1 MVWSCVGRKISVCQ
15 GFLDTTAGIASK
27 AQSEV
32 QNSTQIHATIAQA
45 QQPSGPW
52 AAAGKRRC
60 RPKRSRARLAWGG
73 SSPGSHSAR
82 FSGTH
87 LIYGIGAE
95 IGRTLDFGKASQPE
109 VTQREEECRLSSS
122 VGRLEEETRWWQP
135 AAAGR
140 SAQHCLSL
148 LLGGDM
154 RLAHCSSKPGQ
165 RLSRS
170 ARRSVEEGR

>member
-1 MVWSCVGRKISVCQ
+1 MSRKISVCQ
-15 GFLDTTAGIASK
+15 GFLDTTAGIASE

-32 QNSTQIHATIAQA
+32 QDSTQIHATIAQA

-109 VTQREEECRLSSS
+109 VGGLMERTWEVEGGGPRNRTAGNEKGKLLRSLAAVSS
-122 VGRLEEETRWWQP
+122 
-135 AAAGR
+135 
-140 SAQHCLSL
+140 
-148 LLGGDM
+148 
-154 RLAHCSSKPGQ
+154 
-165 RLSRS
+165 
-170 ARRSVEEGR
+170 